1 MIRKISPANG
11 YCLFFPSRKPGH
23 RFVSGQS
30 VWVRFTEEW
39 KHVKLGLFEVQLPG
53 AQPLLIT
60 TSEQLECT
68 VKASFGIVI
77 GGPKDGREERLEKAT
92 LSCPASR
99 SLQNQDRVE
108 LVPFFRDWATNYCR
122 TAIIN
127 TIKECQYVRLIE
139 DADYRSKSE
148 RSIEEFARKTL
159 AEIGMMLVQCTVIVE
174 PMEPKNIFATPEII
188 ARWEAYKR
196 TVNEAEISKKKADN
210 AHTEAQKQADI
221 EHGDT
226 IQRLDEQHRR
236 TEADVK
242 QDTEIRLRELAL
254 ELKKKEALL
263 AVEEQ
268 QELSNKDSRIGAI
281 QAEMD
286 RRAQEV
292 QLQRLRR
299 EAELK
304 QEKERN
310 DKELADL
317 KLKHEGEQL
326 DQQQDLLRKQKLEA
340 ESKLELISLEQKRN
354 AVDVELERSKG
365 QVKADNLEREI
376 LAKGAHE
383 TKMRQMLL
391 DALPKIVEQ
400 ASRPIEK
407 IGEIKAIH
415 ISGGQGPD
423 GSGSSNLGSLFASA
437 SSLPIVRELLKF
449 FSEVEGSDRSEPGKG
464 IR

>member
-11 YCLFFPSRKPGH
+11 YCLFFP
-23 RFVSGQS
+23 
-30 VWVRFTEEW
+30 
-39 KHVKLGLFEVQLPG
+39 
-53 AQPLLIT
+53 
-60 TSEQLECT
+60 
-68 VKASFGIVI
+68 
-77 GGPKDGREERLEKAT
+77 
-92 LSCPASR
+92 
-99 SLQNQDRVE
+99 
-108 LVPFFRDWATNYCR
+108 
-122 TAIIN
+122 
-127 TIKECQYVRLIE
+127 
-139 DADYRSKSE
+139 
-148 RSIEEFARKTL
+148 
-159 AEIGMMLVQCTVIVE
+159 
-174 PMEPKNIFATPEII
+174 
-188 ARWEAYKR
+188 
-196 TVNEAEISKKKADN
+196 
-210 AHTEAQKQADI
+210 
-221 EHGDT
+221 
-226 IQRLDEQHRR
+226 
-236 TEADVK
+236 
-242 QDTEIRLRELAL
+242 
-254 ELKKKEALL
+254 
-263 AVEEQ
+263 
-268 QELSNKDSRIGAI
+268 
-281 QAEMD
+281 
-286 RRAQEV
+286 
-292 QLQRLRR
+292 RLRR

-310 DKELADL
+310 DRELADL
-317 KLKHEGEQL
+317 KLKHEGERL

-423 GSGSSNLGSLFASA
+423 GGGSSNLGSLFASA
-437 SSLPIVRELLKF
+437 SSLPIVRELLKV